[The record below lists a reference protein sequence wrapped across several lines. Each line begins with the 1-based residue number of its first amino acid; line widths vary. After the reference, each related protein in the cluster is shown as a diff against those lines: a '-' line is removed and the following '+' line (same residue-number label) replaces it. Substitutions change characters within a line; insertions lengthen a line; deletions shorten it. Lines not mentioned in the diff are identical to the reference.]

1 MANSSAPP
9 ASATSED
16 LEMLRKRLSEVSID
30 FEEDKKE
37 RKKVIAKQGKELE
50 TFYSEIDTMRGSDRK
65 LRHRVRQLENELELS
80 IKKLNIINKSKGI
93 RPVRVP

>member
-9 ASATSED
+9 GSTASED

-30 FEEDKKE
+30 FEEEKRE

-50 TFYSEIDTMRGSDRK
+50 TFYSEIDTMRASDRK
-65 LRHRVRQLENELELS
+65 LRHRVRQLENDLELS

-93 RPVRVP
+93 RPTRNP